1 MTDAAVAHSLALA
14 SAAAT
19 AGLAFGLAYFAV
31 LRRTIDLYGAAGN
44 RLMPAALTL
53 GRVAGAILFL
63 GFAARLGAL
72 PLLAVFGGFLLAR
85 SLALRAVRT
94 AA

>member
-1 MTDAAVAHSLALA
+1 MTDAALAHSLALA
-14 SAAAT
+14 LVAAT

-31 LRRTIDLYGAAGN
+31 LRRTSDLYGTGGS
-44 RLMPAALTL
+44 RLVPAALTL
-53 GRVAGAILFL
+53 GRVAGAMLFF

-85 SLALRAVRT
+85 LLALRAVRAT
-94 AA
+94 A

>member
-1 MTDAAVAHSLALA
+1 MTNAALTHSLALGF
-14 SAAAT
+14 AAMT

-31 LRRTIDLYGAAGN
+31 LRRTIDLYGGGSH
-44 RLMPAALTL
+44 LVPAVLTL

-85 SLALRAVRT
+85 SLALRAART
-94 AA
+94 TA